1 MESGY
6 KFKIIFLI
14 REQSFEFK
22 SLYIASSPESGSSF
36 PISGSQFIDQLKKK
50 NKLFFQNFLNT
61 FNYNLKYDLLVNILG
76 KENVKVLVYEHLLND
91 NKFFYEE
98 LSKFLNINSGISYI
112 LTKNKP
118 KIHLTTS

>member
-50 NKLFFQNFLNT
+50 IIYLF
-61 FNYNLKYDLLVNILG
+61 
-76 KENVKVLVYEHLLND
+76 
-91 NKFFYEE
+91 
-98 LSKFLNINSGISYI
+98 
-112 LTKNKP
+112 
-118 KIHLTTS
+118 KIF